1 MRKQLNVRIPDTTHQ
16 QIAAL
21 CANGYESQ
29 AHVIMIAVHDLYRK
43 HQQETRTMT
52 TDYGTVTHEGTTYTL
67 TQQAYP
73 SGRVFTGWWGDASEG
88 EEYTAEYEAH
98 AVDAKGDEYIVRW
111 HFDAVR
117 NEEPED
123 EGNWPW
129 FDDNIVAV
137 IPA

>member
-1 MRKQLNVRIPDTTHQ
+1 MTKRKTSMLLSALTTG
-16 QIAAL
+16 QIAHL
-21 CANGYESQ
+21 ANQTGLNQSE
-29 AHVIMIAVHDLYRK
+29 VIAMAIDRMY
-43 HQQETRTMT
+43 QQERTMT